1 MSLVLLVFAIINQQ
15 HLVETAVFMASHCYV
30 CCIDRWWSRIM
41 RSRWHTAH
49 RCLAVPHPH
58 HSRTSCHRTTRDR
71 SRFTV
76 RWWAPVCRDRGGDSR
91 TATANQ
97 SSAPA
102 ASLSTLLG
110 GLTYNSLV
118 FRSYYLSLALWHPL
132 LHTGTDIKY
141 SSARPG

>member
-1 MSLVLLVFAIINQQ
+1 MSLVLLVFAITNQQ
-15 HLVETAVFMASHCYV
+15 HLVEMASYRHV
-30 CCIDRWWSRIM
+30 GCINRWWSKTM

-49 RCLAVPHPH
+49 QCLAVPHPH

-76 RWWAPVCRDRGGDSR
+76 RWWAPVCQDRGGDSR

-102 ASLSTLLG
+102 ASLLILLG

-118 FRSYYLSLALWHPL
+118 FRSYYLYVNLCCPL
-132 LHTGTDIKY
+132 LPY
-141 SSARPG
+141 SYKASSCARPG